1 MSNWITGNETI
12 PPMYLFDTPDAIERC
27 YVEDFDNG
35 VLDLAL
41 MREGFPTER
50 YRLEMPKLVFNG
62 VANPDSAKEV
72 VDKMW
77 GQLLPHQRFM
87 LIKSLV
93 TLIIEPAEKPAV
105 EDLID
110 VVQDQTVNGT
120 VPDFEDELEQAYW
133 DFDTERKEGS
143 TSERDIFKSKVRY
156 LVSKAI

>member
-1 MSNWITGNETI
+1 
-12 PPMYLFDTPDAIERC
+12 
-27 YVEDFDNG
+27 
-35 VLDLAL
+35 
-41 MREGFPTER
+41 
-50 YRLEMPKLVFNG
+50 
-62 VANPDSAKEV
+62 
-72 VDKMW
+72 
-77 GQLLPHQRFM
+77 M
-87 LIKSLV
+87 LIKSLG

-110 VVQDQTVNGT
+110 VVQDQTVNST

>member
-77 GQLLPHQRFM
+77 GAATTT
-87 LIKSLV
+87 S
-93 TLIIEPAEKPAV
+93 
-105 EDLID
+105 
-110 VVQDQTVNGT
+110 TVY
-120 VPDFEDELEQAYW
+120 VD
-133 DFDTERKEGS
+133 
-143 TSERDIFKSKVRY
+143 
-156 LVSKAI
+156 

>member
-1 MSNWITGNETI
+1 MSNWITGNESYPAT
-12 PPMYLFDTPDAIERC
+12 YLFETPDAVERC
-27 YVEDFDNG
+27 IIEDYDDG
-35 VLDLAL
+35 VAEVTL
-41 MREGFPTER
+41 MSEYFPTEH
-50 YRLEMPKLVFNG
+50 YKFDIPNLKFNG
-62 VANPDSAKEV
+62 KTNPDSAKETI
-72 VDKMW
+72 DKMW
-77 GQLLPHQRFM
+77 DILLPYQRFM
-87 LIKSLV
+87 LIKSLGK
-93 TLIIEPAEKPAV
+93 LIIEPAEKPAV